1 MTSVFQIAAEKSKLY
16 SIDEFGVTNYKT
28 RFVALMCIITVA
40 FLIFAFGAITYY
52 AEYGVEGATIQDLGD
67 AFWLMLMS
75 STTIGFGDHYPVT
88 IVGRTMVTLMFIFGV
103 GIIGGLG
110 ALIASKLLGF
120 SDTNVKNRELRKQ
133 NAEILA
139 QGKILEKKLDILL
152 NNMRADNNKS
162 DEAS

>member
-1 MTSVFQIAAEKSKLY
+1 
-16 SIDEFGVTNYKT
+16 
-28 RFVALMCIITVA
+28 
-40 FLIFAFGAITYY
+40 
-52 AEYGVEGATIQDLGD
+52 
-67 AFWLMLMS
+67 
-75 STTIGFGDHYPVT
+75 
-88 IVGRTMVTLMFIFGV
+88 MVTLMFIFGV

-139 QGKILEKKLDILL
+139 HGKILEKKLDILL